1 MSWGPFFFPHQV
13 MVRNLQPAGGMG
25 ATHATARALAA
36 EVLDT
41 QTLVRDKDGR
51 EVVSST
57 RVTVALPEHVPLGSL
72 VTVWAGS
79 PRERTAVV
87 LAVAVN
93 DNDDDR
99 SRNSGTG
106 PSTPPQRS

>member
-1 MSWGPFFFPHQV
+1 MTWGPFFFPHQV
-13 MVRNLQPAGGMG
+13 LVRNLQLAGGMG
-25 ATHATARALAA
+25 ATHTAARTLAA

-72 VTVWAGS
+72 VTVWAGT
-79 PRERTAVV
+79 PRERVAVV

-93 DNDDDR
+93 DNDDPLD
-99 SRNSGTG
+99 SYLVLSLE
-106 PSTPPQRS
+106 